1 MYRKLLMPS
10 DSSEVVANATR
21 QVRADEQVVR
31 VNLLVPANLRKEWK
45 AVALASDKTLT
56 DFIIEAMQHQIS
68 RTKQTQSTAI

>member
-1 MYRKLLMPS
+1 MPS
-10 DSSEVVANATR
+10 DSSEVLANATR
-21 QVRADEQVVR
+21 QVRTDEQVVR

-56 DFIIEAMQHQIS
+56 DFIIEAMQQQIS